1 MWASHVVTKPYYT
14 CSALIRYHN
23 FRFSDSISLRHRK
36 LAFGNYRKVVQLQL
50 VQLEQKIMQ
59 AMPRRGTDYYALVD
73 IGR

>member
-1 MWASHVVTKPYYT
+1 VPGFDSIPQPP
-14 CSALIRYHN
+14 I
-23 FRFSDSISLRHRK
+23 SDSISLRHRK